1 MHFSSLNPPSLF
13 SVSLCKHD
21 LVTMSVWATVLQS
34 EFEFITALFLEVWKF
49 PTHPNR
55 AWPSLAC
62 LCNTRRFARFKLLI
76 KHFYAPA
83 HIGAKFVF
91 GADHKTLV
99 GHHSN
104 TSLFVFLDARFF
116 RAPFCRPKMHYMCEC
131 PCIRKI
137 KYVSLEHKSSLQSL
151 GYICRNS
158 QQYTVW
164 VKIIDFS
171 FMPKFIRILRSC
183 FMNIFSKFL
192 TVNISKLNFWLV
204 TYFIWTTLTCF
215 FAPCINGNIIY
226 SAISEHV
233 PLWLGLWSRVTCIKT
248 TRYILHVARCKRSQ
262 VHTGVLAEWKPHLF
276 PFGCSEQRVYC
287 LINWNLKVCLH
298 SVF

>member
-1 MHFSSLNPPSLF
+1 MLVLLLLWGWVWLSPLPVLFTCIQGKVENACFVLIARLKHSLFFWMPLIMHFSYLNPPSLF
-13 SVSLCKHD
+13 SVSLCKPD

-62 LCNTRRFARFKLLI
+62 LCNTRRFARLAPQGFKLLI
-76 KHFYAPA
+76 KQFYSPA

-131 PCIRKI
+131 PCIRK
-137 KYVSLEHKSSLQSL
+137 
-151 GYICRNS
+151 
-158 QQYTVW
+158 
-164 VKIIDFS
+164 
-171 FMPKFIRILRSC
+171 
-183 FMNIFSKFL
+183 
-192 TVNISKLNFWLV
+192 
-204 TYFIWTTLTCF
+204 
-215 FAPCINGNIIY
+215 
-226 SAISEHV
+226 
-233 PLWLGLWSRVTCIKT
+233 
-248 TRYILHVARCKRSQ
+248 
-262 VHTGVLAEWKPHLF
+262 
-276 PFGCSEQRVYC
+276 
-287 LINWNLKVCLH
+287 
-298 SVF
+298 